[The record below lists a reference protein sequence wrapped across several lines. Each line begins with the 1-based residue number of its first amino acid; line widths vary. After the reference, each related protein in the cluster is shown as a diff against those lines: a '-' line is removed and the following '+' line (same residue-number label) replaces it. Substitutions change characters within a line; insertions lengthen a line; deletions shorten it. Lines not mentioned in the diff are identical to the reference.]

1 MKYAYLCNLRNLGCP
16 AKARLL
22 PETLFPPLPRK
33 AQMWLGSCMQQLLT
47 PPIHGDMPWYNI
59 AKVTLF
65 SEARSPMVAL
75 LGCIFLAVQKEIR
88 VR

>member
-1 MKYAYLCNLRNLGCP
+1 
-16 AKARLL
+16 
-22 PETLFPPLPRK
+22 
-33 AQMWLGSCMQQLLT
+33 MQQLLT
-47 PPIHGDMPWYNI
+47 PPIHGGMPWYSI

-65 SEARSPMVAL
+65 SEARSPMVVTL